1 MTNLHLILTLVCC
14 MHTLSS
20 ATGEEEQTFLALSF
34 GKTTGDYIQFTP
46 ADMSPFQSS
55 FTGCAWI
62 KRQHDAIYPIVL
74 VLHFNP
80 RDEIIMG
87 SNGYFN
93 HANGRPLQLTG
104 RFPEKNVWFHY
115 CLSWSAGGEQKVY
128 INGEEVGSTSA
139 SSSNLQMGGDI
150 CLGNR
155 EQTPKHSAFIFGG
168 QLFKL
173 NLFSEVLSSSE
184 IRQMSETGM
193 CSSIEMEHE
202 TRKLK
207 WERILTEPRYG
218 NVREFIPEE
227 CAVGSDGY
235 IKAITYQTSYLKSQL
250 GETRKKLGEI
260 QGDLRERETRLNR
273 TDNKLQHVMTNLNN
287 TVDTLEQTRTQL
299 NNSLEQ
305 LKESEEALFKSQE
318 NLNSTKQN
326 LEEVSETLN
335 DTRSELAG
343 TKMQLVEAQNEIRE
357 RDTRLN
363 RTDDQLKQV
372 MTTLNST
379 IDTLEETSLQLNNSL
394 DELKEAKNEIKEKEK
409 TLNDTQLELTE
420 TQAQLL
426 EAEGALEEC
435 DARLNESLSQQEECG
450 ARLNESLSRQ
460 EETDARLNES
470 LSRQEE
476 CGARLNESL
485 TRQEETDARLNES
498 LSQQEECGARLNDS
512 LTRQEECGARLNES
526 LSRQE
531 DCGARLNE
539 SISRQEETDARLNES
554 LSQQEE
560 CGARLNESLSRQEE
574 CGARLNESLSRQE
587 EGRILDEVSR
597 WDVLY
602 TSPYLNKLFTRQLYH
617 QLIGSWGMM
626 GKSFCVNIFCDDT
639 FLISTL
645 YGFKYFAFGNF
656 MCHEE

>member
-1 MTNLHLILTLVCC
+1 MTHLHLILTLVCC

-20 ATGEEEQTFLALSF
+20 AAEEEKTFRALSF

-62 KRQHDAIYPIVL
+62 KRQHDASAPIL
-74 VLHFNP
+74 LHFNP
-80 RDEIIMG
+80 SDEIVMG
-87 SNGYFN
+87 SNGYWN
-93 HANGRPLQLTG
+93 YVRGHLQLTG
-104 RFPEKNVWFHY
+104 RFPGKNVWFHY

-128 INGEEVGSTSA
+128 VNGEEVGSTSA
-139 SSSNLQMGGDI
+139 SSSNLRMGGDI
-150 CLGNR
+150 SLGLNA
-155 EQTPKHSAFIFGG
+155 QSTKYSDYVFGG

-184 IRQMSETGM
+184 IRQMSEAGM
-193 CSSIEMEHE
+193 CSSIEMKHE
-202 TRKLK
+202 TRKLT

-218 NVREFIPEE
+218 NVVEFVPEE

-250 GETRKKLGEI
+250 GETRSKLGEI
-260 QGDLRERETRLNR
+260 QEDLRERETRLNR
-273 TDNKLQHVMTNLNN
+273 TDEQLQQVMTTLNS
-287 TVDTLEQTRTQL
+287 TVDTLEETRLQL
-299 NNSLEQ
+299 NNSLDQ
-305 LKESEEALFKSQE
+305 LRESESALLKSQ
-318 NLNSTKQN
+318 NTLNSTKQK

-335 DTRSELAG
+335 DTRSELAD
-343 TKMQLVEAQNEIRE
+343 TKIQLVEAQDKVKERE
-357 RDTRLN
+357 TRLIQ
-363 RTDDQLKQV
+363 TDDQLKQV

-379 IDTLEETSLQLNNSL
+379 VLDTLEETRLQLNNSL
-394 DELKEAKNEIKEKEK
+394 DQLIEAKNEIKEKEK
-409 TLNDTQLELTE
+409 TLNDTHVELTE

-426 EAEGALEEC
+426 EAEGAL
-435 DARLNESLSQQEECG
+435 
-450 ARLNESLSRQ
+450 
-460 EETDARLNES
+460 
-470 LSRQEE
+470 
-476 CGARLNESL
+476 
-485 TRQEETDARLNES
+485 
-498 LSQQEECGARLNDS
+498 
-512 LTRQEECGARLNES
+512 
-526 LSRQE
+526 
-531 DCGARLNE
+531 
-539 SISRQEETDARLNES
+539 
-554 LSQQEE
+554 EE

-574 CGARLNESLSRQE
+574 CGARLNESLFRQDECGARLNESLSRQDECGARLNESLSRQEECDTRLNESLSRQE
-587 EGRILDEVSR
+587 EGRNLDEVSR

-645 YGFKYFAFGNF
+645 YGFLYFAFGNF